1 MSTSNK
7 MLKRLAVAAAMLLGA
22 QNSLGQSV
30 TQNVGEQ
37 GTVDWSQRKIRATGV
52 AAPNPNMPQGA
63 QRAGALEAA
72 KLGALRN
79 LLQTVKG
86 MVLDSETLVS
96 NAMVESDVIRTRVSG
111 FVQGFTVVDTRYMS
125 DTSVEVEVEIPLA
138 GISDVVLPPGKAL
151 QGDLGNPNS
160 GYGLPGAGGAPSVPA
175 GVVTGVVIN
184 AKGLGVV
191 PAMAPKV
198 LDEEGNEVYG
208 SRLVDRDWAVQQGMA
223 GYAKVLNEA
232 RANKRVAPNAMVIN
246 ALKAAG
252 NNKAD
257 VVISNADAQALKQAA
272 ANQSFLDKCQVVF
285 VVD

>member
-1 MSTSNK
+1 MFGSKSV
-7 MLKRLAVAAAMLLGA
+7 LKWSAVAVTVVGV
-22 QNSLGQSV
+22 QVCFGQSV
-30 TQNVGEQ
+30 TQSVGTQ

-52 AAPNPNMPQGA
+52 AAPNPNMPPGS

-72 KLGALRN
+72 KLTALRN

-86 MVLDSETLVS
+86 MAIDSETLVN
-96 NAMVESDVIRTRVSG
+96 NAMVESDVIRTSVSG

-125 DTSVEVEVEIPLA
+125 DMSVEVEVEIPIA
-138 GISDVVLPPGKAL
+138 GISDVVLPPGAAL

-160 GYGLPGAGGAPSVPA
+160 GYGLPGGQGAPSVPA
-175 GVVTGVVIN
+175 GVITGIVIN

-191 PAMAPKV
+191 PAMAPKI
-198 LDEEGNEVYG
+198 LDEDGNEVYG
-208 SRLVDRDWAVQQGMA
+208 SRLVNRDWAVQQGMV

-232 RANKRVAPNAMVIN
+232 RANKRVAPNAMVLN

-257 VVISNADAQALKQAA
+257 VVISNADAQALQQASTS
-272 ANQSFLDKCQVVF
+272 QSFLDKCQVMF

>member
-1 MSTSNK
+1 MSASNK
-7 MLKRLAVAAAMLLGA
+7 MLRPAVMIALCVAA
-22 QNSLGQSV
+22 QISFGQSV
-30 TQNVGEQ
+30 TQNVGDQ

-52 AAPNPNMPQGA
+52 AAPNPNMPPGA

-72 KLGALRN
+72 KQIALRN

-86 MVLDSETLVS
+86 MTLDSETLVN
-96 NAMVESDVIRTRVSG
+96 NAMIESDVVRSRVTG

-125 DTSVEVEVEIPLA
+125 DMSVEVEVEIPIA
-138 GISDVVLPPGKAL
+138 GVSDVVLPPGKAL
-151 QGDLGNPNS
+151 QGDFGNPNA
-160 GYGLPGAGGAPSVPA
+160 GYGLPGGQGAPSVPA
-175 GVVTGVVIN
+175 GVVTGLVIN

-198 LDEEGNEVYG
+198 LDEDGNEVYG
-208 SRLVDRDWAVQQGMA
+208 SRLVNREWAVQQGMV

-246 ALKAAG
+246 AIKATG

-272 ANQSFLDKCQVVF
+272 ANQSFLDKCQVIV

>member
-1 MSTSNK
+1 MFGSNK
-7 MLKRLAVAAAMLLGA
+7 MLKPLAVFVFLAAVPL
-22 QNSLGQSV
+22 SLAQSV
-30 TQNVGEQ
+30 TQSVGTQ

-52 AAPNPNMPQGA
+52 AAPNPNSPPGA

-72 KLGALRN
+72 KLTALRN

-86 MVLDSETLVS
+86 MAIDSETLVN

-125 DTSVEVEVEIPLA
+125 DMSVEVEVEIPIA
-138 GISDVVLPPGKAL
+138 GISDVVLPPGAAL
-151 QGDLGNPNS
+151 QGDLGNPNA
-160 GYGLPGAGGAPSVPA
+160 GYGVPVGQAAPSIPA
-175 GVVTGVVIN
+175 GVITGVVIN
-184 AKGLGVV
+184 AKGLGAV
-191 PAMAPKV
+191 PAMAPKI
-198 LDEEGNEVYG
+198 LDEDGNEVYG
-208 SRLVDRDWAVQQGMA
+208 SRLVDRDWAVQQGMV

-246 ALKAAG
+246 ALKATG

-257 VVISNADAQALKQAA
+257 LVISNADAQALQQASTS
-272 ANQSFLDKCQVVF
+272 QSFLDKCQVMF